1 MYDFQFFFL
10 LIQFKTDEGV
20 PYLKKAKKVCVMKTN
35 YKKDDPDS
43 DPLLLVG
50 ICGSGS
56 GPVPKRYGS
65 GPLVLL
71 FDTNFLKDGK
81 GRYTK

>member
-1 MYDFQFFFL
+1 
-10 LIQFKTDEGV
+10 
-20 PYLKKAKKVCVMKTN
+20 MKTN

-50 ICGSGS
+50 ICGS